1 MSTCLAGS
9 LGLSP
14 VSMERFV
21 HRGKDGRIL
30 DVDEF
35 QVAKALLAGE
45 VELVSQEVDSKHL
58 FDLCLQFG
66 HQSTAVAMMSYGVPG
81 CVFKGPRSLPPHA
94 AAPAGAAEDF
104 CHSGCNC
111 RHWVTCIACSWGVP
125 EDEGVWMEDW
135 DASLLDAKNA
145 AESVAAM
152 PLLRT
157 LLEACRSEADCP
169 RIVTEE
175 AMAYLLDVAILV
187 GDTELARCCAKR
199 CTQFPLRR
207 WRFQE
212 FVRIRIKA
220 DAHPCV
226 RAEIQEEDVLLAAL
240 AAGLALHCF
249 SYYDD
254 PWEPLCLSFSVSILE
269 AIVLSG
275 DAELWRRVQSLQ
287 LPLRL
292 WPTQKG
298 GGDVARFLLE
308 RSGGQVSL
316 SLESMHRAER
326 AGLELGSFQ
335 MRVPVLCQG
344 CGLFAFF
351 SRLSIQDLAI
361 LFGQSDCSRL
371 CGGDERR
378 GDRVDRVGEPRS
390 EASGVGGEPSMRI
403 LWFYVVGNC
412 RYSHP
417 LCLTAGAPGC
427 RSRGTSRGT
436 ADVLPTD
443 GKLFRHGALSGHAL
457 LGSSEVGANISG
469 GVGVDLRGR
478 STVTFAG
485 PRGARGRAASGQV
498 RSPKSAASGGGLRV
512 SSISTG
518 LKTGPKSEAAKLNPE
533 TLNHNP
539 PRP

>member
-371 CGGDERR
+371 CGEMNA
-378 GDRVDRVGEPRS
+378 
-390 EASGVGGEPSMRI
+390 EATEWTVSGSLEAR
-403 LWFYVVGNC
+403 
-412 RYSHP
+412 P
-417 LCLTAGAPGC
+417 LVWEENLQCEYCG
-427 RSRGTSRGT
+427 STSWGT
-436 ADVLPTD
+436 ADIRTRFASLPERQAAAAVALRAALQTSFQRTASSSGMGLFQAMRSWARRKSVPIFLVELVL
-443 GKLFRHGALSGHAL
+443 
-457 LGSSEVGANISG
+457 
-469 GVGVDLRGR
+469 
-478 STVTFAG
+478 TFA
-485 PRGARGRAASGQV
+485 AGRPSLLQALVGREGELPLGKCDPQNLQPVVEDSESV
-498 RSPKSAASGGGLRV
+498 LSALG
-512 SSISTG
+512 
-518 LKTGPKSEAAKLNPE
+518 
-533 TLNHNP
+533 
-539 PRP
+539 